1 MQFPW
6 NCVSAVHTP
15 QYVRIS
21 LVVSDGRPCLLAL
34 NVCNF
39 LLKQNKP
46 QTLFYISFVVTRVIF
61 SILSQ
66 LDIIPVIICTW
77 SCI

>member
-39 LLKQNKP
+39 VETE
-46 QTLFYISFVVTRVIF
+46 QTPDIFLHFFCGDTRHF
-61 SILSQ
+61 
-66 LDIIPVIICTW
+66 
-77 SCI
+77 